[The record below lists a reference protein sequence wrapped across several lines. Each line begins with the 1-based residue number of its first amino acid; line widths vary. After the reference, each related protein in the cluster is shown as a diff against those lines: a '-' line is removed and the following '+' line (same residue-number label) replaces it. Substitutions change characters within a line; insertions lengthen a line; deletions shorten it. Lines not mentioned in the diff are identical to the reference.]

1 MEIHESAENYLE
13 TILMLSKSKGEVRSI
28 DIATELEFTKPSVS
42 VAMKKLRESGHIQ
55 MEDSG
60 YITLTQ
66 TGQEIAE
73 RMYERHQFLSNFL
86 IKIGVE
92 EKTAVKDACRIEH
105 VISAETFSKMKLFL
119 GNLDAFAANT

>member
-55 MEDSG
+55 VDESG
-60 YITLTQ
+60 YITLTE
-66 TGQEIAE
+66 TGKEIAE
-73 RMYERHQFLSNFL
+73 RMFERHQFLSNFL
-86 IKIGVE
+86 IKIGVNP
-92 EKTAVKDACRIEH
+92 KVAVDDACRIEH
-105 VISAETFSKMKLFL
+105 VISAESFTQLKAFL
-119 GNLDAFAANT
+119 GEQDAR